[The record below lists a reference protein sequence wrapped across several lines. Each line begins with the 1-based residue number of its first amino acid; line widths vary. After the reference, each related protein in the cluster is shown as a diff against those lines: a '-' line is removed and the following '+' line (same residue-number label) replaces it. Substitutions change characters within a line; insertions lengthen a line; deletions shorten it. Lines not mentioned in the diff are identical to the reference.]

1 MKAAGI
7 LLAAALGCAAQIV
20 PPPAPP
26 IQTPAPAA
34 VPAPAPPQFDRVA
47 TGSLES
53 QFETR
58 VSRLDVNDPIQL
70 MGACTGVYVNGY
82 GMVFTLPV
90 VLANPPTISP
100 FHMTITKDEKTGV
113 HKRKVTHLPVLRKAL
128 QEMLVS
134 AFSGLPKLLPT
145 DKIALGVRLF
155 YLDWEDRS
163 GLPSLIVLSAD
174 RASALA
180 GNIQVDEQ

>member
-1 MKAAGI
+1 M
-7 LLAAALGCAAQIV
+7 LLAGALVCAAQIV

-26 IQTPAPAA
+26 IQTPAPATA
-34 VPAPAPPQFDRVA
+34 PVPAPPQFDRVA

-53 QFETR
+53 QFEAR
-58 VSRLDVNDPIQL
+58 VNRLDVNDPIQM

-90 VLANPPTISP
+90 VLATTPTISP
-100 FHMTITKDEKTGV
+100 FHMTITKDEKAGV
-113 HKRKVTHLPVLRKAL
+113 HKRKVAHLPGFRKAL

-145 DKIALGVRLF
+145 DKIALGVRMF

-163 GLPSLIVLSAD
+163 GLPSLIVVSAD